1 MCVKQGL
8 VDLNWKAA
16 MEEEYKTLM
25 RNYTRDLAPCQSQYN
40 VVGNK
45 WTSKLKFSPNGAL
58 ICTSLG

>member
-1 MCVKQGL
+1 MCVKQAL
-8 VDLNWKAA
+8 VDLNWKTA

-25 RNYTRDLAPCQSQYN
+25 RNHTWDLAPYQSQYD

-45 WTSKLKFSPNGAL
+45 WTFKLKFSPNGAL